1 MEIKN
6 EQGQT
11 MVEYILLLVVSI
23 SLVMTFY
30 KSDFFKRFFGEQG
43 ALGKTIKEE
52 SEFGYRHAYL
62 RNRPTGTMP
71 NSYFGPSHPSYQ
83 IPDKAENRFF
93 GAKDPYK

>member
-1 MEIKN
+1 MEVKN
-6 EQGQT
+6 QQGQT

-43 ALGKTIKEE
+43 SLGKMIKED

-62 RNRPTGTMP
+62 RNRPKEYSTGHI
-71 NSYFGPSHPSYQ
+71 YGPSHPSYQ
-83 IPDKAENRFF
+83 NTEKNETRFF
-93 GAKDPYK
+93 GAKEPYP